1 MSGVLPRAA
10 LAVLLVALAL
20 AWFGALGQRKLV
32 KPDEGRYGEIPREM
46 VASGVLL
53 AGFLVAGTLE
63 RGSKTAVAESR
74 AQRAA
79 SESGEA

>member
-1 MSGVLPRAA
+1 VLIIVGTLMIAAAGTMARAGTTQGLYA
-10 LAVLLVALAL
+10 
-20 AWFGALGQRKLV
+20 G
-32 KPDEGRYGEIPREM
+32 EM

-79 SESGEA
+79 SESGEE